1 MTLNNWAEQAI
12 AQMDETHRQN
22 YREVYNAAWKK
33 PLGSR
38 RLQSLTAQEIQ
49 AAADAMLAAG
59 KSAKTVRNAW
69 SVLAVLL
76 DKAIREGH
84 LRCNVARAV
93 MLPPAAPARAP
104 AAPAMTAEQR
114 RRIVTAALQSPHP
127 YAGGIVLANQMGLTC
142 SEICAL
148 TYGDVSAHAVTVHRM
163 MCRAESGWRVKETPP
178 RTIHLRPKSRAVLE
192 GQRVRFYDAAGR
204 MPAESDPVIFRADG
218 APLNPDNLRQFF
230 VRLAAKCGMEQPR
243 FEQLKG
249 RQAL

>member
-76 DKAIREGH
+76 VTNAVNFIDGIAQKLPDVIQSGVNLLLSCIEGITSAID
-84 LRCNVARAV
+84 NNSAR
-93 MLPPAAPARAP
+93 
-104 AAPAMTAEQR
+104 
-114 RRIVTAALQSPHP
+114 
-127 YAGGIVLANQMGLTC
+127 LAND
-142 SEICAL
+142 I
-148 TYGDVSAHAVTVHRM
+148 R
-163 MCRAESGWRVKETPP
+163 
-178 RTIHLRPKSRAVLE
+178 
-192 GQRVRFYDAAGR
+192 
-204 MPAESDPVIFRADG
+204 
-218 APLNPDNLRQFF
+218 NLF
-230 VRLAAKCGMEQPR
+230 LA
-243 FEQLKG
+243 
-249 RQAL
+249 